1 MFDFRGNK
9 VCSQMRCNIS
19 HSGVGYEAN
28 SLDVLVMFTN
38 ETEVGHDGSEV
49 VPSREFRSLDDQTGE
64 NPALFNIW
72 INRFRDLQ
80 KVVLLERGLGPYIQN
95 RVSGVEI
102 MFDHLLLLPALL
114 GVSRQV
120 GWNYSF
126 SSVYSPLCLPPI
138 NHYVRLSDRFTG
150 LDFLLT
156 YGVIPNVQVKHCFGA
171 RDKEFNTGLWPRIQ
185 SWDVDSNK
193 MSIQTTACLDGHE
206 RESAVW
212 RLTVDL

>member
-1 MFDFRGNK
+1 MIRPERIPL
-9 VCSQMRCNIS
+9 SSI
-19 HSGVGYEAN
+19 Y
-28 SLDVLVMFTN
+28 
-38 ETEVGHDGSEV
+38 GSTV
-49 VPSREFRSLDDQTGE
+49 F
-64 NPALFNIW
+64 AICK
-72 INRFRDLQ
+72 

-102 MFDHLLLLPALL
+102 MFDHLFLLPALL
-114 GVSRQV
+114 GGSRQV

-138 NHYVRLSDRFTG
+138 NHHVRLSHRFTG
-150 LDFLLT
+150 HDFVLL

-171 RDKEFNTGLWPRIQ
+171 RDKEFNSGLWPRIQ

-193 MSIQTTACLDGHE
+193 MSIQTTACLGCHE